1 MSSQIGGLG
10 GPTPRRS
17 GRLSSKAGSVV
28 EQSVVTTLT
37 SGGTRQRKKGPL
49 TQVRARKSDAYGA
62 SGRVGAA
69 EALSVSATGFA
80 QAFQNQRR
88 NAVARDNE
96 DEEAGDDVD
105 ELGDEPNMSG
115 ALSSNIGE
123 RTPTGDRQSLPPT
136 LDRQSLP
143 VAPPRFSFAETPDL
157 PSSDDD
163 LAFSIGNTSKS
174 FGMDHEAGMLSNVNY
189 RQAMRSSPNFPI
201 RYPVPQSSSSRLP
214 IQMTPEQAA
223 AKAAAN
229 RATINKSVDDLIAEE
244 RARLQREGRRP
255 LPQQRVQRIQRR
267 SLKSRLEDVKTW
279 LRQIN
284 HIEVPQYDEYDWQW
298 LRYLKWGFWGL
309 LAIGMLVLVLPLL
322 PAILSSVQSGS
333 IEMGTAIGTRISHT
347 WHGVADW
354 VGPGARTN
362 QQVGDERINFD
373 VPPGT
378 SMEDPLVLLANAR
391 KLDEKIDRKHNI
403 MGDSIRQIR
412 EQLPEILVVR
422 RLPNGQY
429 EIPDEF
435 WNALLSKARTK
446 GNSAEWL
453 EFLKINRDKVQ
464 RLNDVPVEIPSNQ
477 ARPGMVSRQEFVNI
491 MDQQYEK
498 ISTRVDEKVLDVL
511 KQQST
516 QIKAAVQA
524 ETRKTMLDSIRL
536 QSLAQ
541 GNLITNYELNIKKP
555 NYFSPGLGAS
565 IDPSLS
571 STTFTDTPQFRVAR
585 VMTKVIAKRRNPPIT
600 ALMGWEEPGD
610 CWCST
615 IDPTGKGQAQL
626 AVSLRLPLFPKQVT
640 VEHLP
645 MSMTPAGDI
654 SSAPREIEFWVQTDE
669 PVRQHYHSR
678 NDKCSDGQQ
687 GWACM
692 GAFKYNIHGSNHV
705 QTFDL
710 DAEVAVPVNKV
721 IVRVISNWGAKH
733 SCIYR
738 VRLHGDA
745 ADESHHYPVTLN
757 D

>member
-28 EQSVVTTLT
+28 EQSVVTTMT
-37 SGGTRQRKKGPL
+37 SGGTRQRRKGPL
-49 TQVRARKSDAYGA
+49 TQVRARKSNAYGA

-88 NAVARDNE
+88 NAVARDNQDE
-96 DEEAGDDVD
+96 DTDDDAD

-115 ALSSNIGE
+115 ALSSNMGE
-123 RTPTGDRQSLPPT
+123 RTPTADRQSLPPT
-136 LDRQSLP
+136 SDRQSLP

-174 FGMDHEAGMLSNVNY
+174 FGMDHEAGMLSNNNY
-189 RQAMRSSPNFPI
+189 RETIRSSPNFPI
-201 RYPVPQSSSSRLP
+201 RYPVPQTSSSRLP
-214 IQMTPEQAA
+214 IQMTPEQVA

-255 LPQQRVQRIQRR
+255 LPQQRIQRR

-279 LRQIN
+279 LRQMN
-284 HIEVPQYDEYDWQW
+284 HIEVPPYDEYDWQW

-309 LAIGMLVLVLPLL
+309 LAIGILVLVLPLL
-322 PAILSSVQSGS
+322 PAILSSARSGS

-347 WHGVADW
+347 WHGVAEW
-354 VGPGARTN
+354 VKPAARTN
-362 QQVGDERINFD
+362 QQDADEKINFD
-373 VPPGT
+373 LPPGT
-378 SMEDPLVLLANAR
+378 SIEDTLVLLANAR
-391 KLDEKIDRKHNI
+391 KLDEKIDRKYNI
-403 MGDSIRQIR
+403 MGNAIR
-412 EQLPEILVVR
+412 EIRERLPEVLVVR
-422 RLPNGQY
+422 RLSNGQY

-446 GNSAEWL
+446 GSSAEWL
-453 EFLKINRDKVQ
+453 EFVKTNRDKVQ
-464 RLNDVPVEIPSNQ
+464 RLNDVPVEVPGSQ
-477 ARPGMVSRQEFVNI
+477 ARPGMISRQEFVNI
-491 MDQQYEK
+491 MDQQYQK
-498 ISTRVDEKVLDVL
+498 ISARVDEKVLDVIQ
-511 KQQST
+511 QQST

-541 GNLITNYELNIKKP
+541 SNLMANYELNLKKP
-555 NYFSPGLGAS
+555 NYFSVGLGAT
-565 IDPSLS
+565 IETLLS
-571 STTFTDTPQFRVAR
+571 STTFTDSSRSRVGR
-585 VMTKVIAKRRNPPIT
+585 VTQRILAKRRNPPIA

-610 CWCST
+610 CWCSAV
-615 IDPTGKGQAQL
+615 DPTGKGQAQL
-626 AVSLRLPLFPKQVT
+626 AVSLRLPVFPKQVT

-645 MSMTPAGDI
+645 MSMVPAGDI
-654 SSAPREIEFWVQTDE
+654 STAPREVEFWVQTDQ

-678 NDKCSDGQQ
+678 NDKCSDGPQ
-687 GWACM
+687 GWTCM

-710 DAEVAVPVNKV
+710 DAEVSVPVNRV
-721 IVRVISNWGAKH
+721 MIRVISNWGAKH

-738 VRLHGDA
+738 VRLHGDT
-745 ADESHHYPVTLN
+745 ADENHHYPVTLN